1 MIRLFY
7 YSILIISALYSQ
19 EKITFIK
26 YFQNDRDFLGDKP
39 MLATERTGEDHIQVS
54 YNEKRQA
61 IIKEWMDQYGQA
73 KKREVFSY
81 DNEGRLYIRSIL
93 KKDNKPDKVITY
105 GDTEPWGLEFRKYLY
120 DENTKMSYENQRSEF
135 QMSSINQVEKIKFYT
150 IDNQFYGSISFRYDR
165 LGFVNDETWV
175 KEPENHI
182 IRRFKYQYDI
192 MAEIKQIWEY
202 NKSGNLISHQILKHA
217 PADEL
222 YKTPPPRTGNML
234 SEAGLIIEELRTK
247 RMVDPSP
254 AFIPVTLW
262 DQLITNND
270 NRVDI
275 DFVDVDNNLL
285 KFKEPNGKEI
295 LSIPIDRVVSVVSR
309 FGEIIYP

>member
-150 IDNQFYGSISFRYDR
+150 IDNQFYGSISFRYD
-165 LGFVNDETWV
+165 LSLI
-175 KEPENHI
+175 HI
-182 IRRFKYQYDI
+182 
-192 MAEIKQIWEY
+192 
-202 NKSGNLISHQILKHA
+202 
-217 PADEL
+217 
-222 YKTPPPRTGNML
+222 
-234 SEAGLIIEELRTK
+234 
-247 RMVDPSP
+247 
-254 AFIPVTLW
+254 
-262 DQLITNND
+262 
-270 NRVDI
+270 
-275 DFVDVDNNLL
+275 
-285 KFKEPNGKEI
+285 
-295 LSIPIDRVVSVVSR
+295 
-309 FGEIIYP
+309 